1 MSFQSLS
8 DRLSELQETNAQLKS
23 LIDRLTNLKFQPG
36 SIPLDDEEGNVMT
49 ELSAEIYQT
58 LKDQDE
64 DFINLEEDIL
74 DVNLLLPGAEF
85 DEKKERFDVH
95 MKKAQ
100 QEFKS
105 YVLLRNL
112 MAFSNFVRYLKCPVD
127 ARWLTGKHNCL
138 QSATSRLPNSKS
150 AN

>member
-1 MSFQSLS
+1 
-8 DRLSELQETNAQLKS
+8 
-23 LIDRLTNLKFQPG
+23 
-36 SIPLDDEEGNVMT
+36 MT

-150 AN
+150 ANSSSCRIRNLRPRLHRQYRANSAAAIDSPRYPRRKRLSMPAAT